1 MLLEGE
7 DFMVRWPPISLDL
20 THFSDLV
27 GSS

>member
-7 DFMVRWPPISLDL
+7 YSIVRWPPNDLDL
-20 THFSDLV
+20 TRFHDLV